1 MVRALRESFVTL
13 TSKLAK
19 KTSNNNIL
27 PRFTHTPRDIL
38 PHSPLIRPSV
48 LPHHPS
54 STSPYEYV
62 IYGEGSG
69 KHYEGGA

>member
-19 KTSNNNIL
+19 KTSNNNTL

-38 PHSPLIRPSV
+38 PHSLLIRPSV

-54 STSPYEYV
+54 NTSPYEYA
-62 IYGEGSG
+62 IYGGRSDD
-69 KHYEGGA
+69 HYEGGE

>member
-1 MVRALRESFVTL
+1 M
-13 TSKLAK
+13 
-19 KTSNNNIL
+19 
-27 PRFTHTPRDIL
+27 PRDIL
-38 PHSPLIRPSV
+38 PHSLLIRPSV

-62 IYGEGSG
+62 IYGEGSD

>member
-19 KTSNNNIL
+19 KTSNNNTL
-27 PRFTHTPRDIL
+27 PRFTHTPRDIR
-38 PHSPLIRPSV
+38 PHSPFIRLSV

-54 STSPYEYV
+54 STSTYEYA

-69 KHYEGGA
+69 KHYEDGA

>member
-48 LPHHPS
+48 LPDHLS
-54 STSPYEYV
+54 STSPYEYA
-62 IYGEGSG
+62 IYGEGSS